1 MKETWVKPL
10 YVKDN
15 VPANLMSLF
24 LLFVFQKKVVLEF
37 FFRIYSLAYKI

>member
-24 LLFVFQKKVVLEF
+24 LLLFFKKKLF
-37 FFRIYSLAYKI
+37 